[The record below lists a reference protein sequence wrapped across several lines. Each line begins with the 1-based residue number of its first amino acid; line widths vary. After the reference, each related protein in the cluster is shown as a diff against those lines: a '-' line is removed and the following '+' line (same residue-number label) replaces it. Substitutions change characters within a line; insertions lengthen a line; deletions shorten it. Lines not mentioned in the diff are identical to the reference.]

1 MHSHTGALLGEPSL
15 LHVAVTCAVLA
26 ATLFALRQLAGE
38 WARLHSLATPLAQ
51 VGMGAVMVYTML
63 LPGAQPPIIGIVA
76 LLVLAGAFCHRALLW
91 WTSQDTAAQR
101 SALLT
106 PGMVMAVAMALMF
119 LEAQEASPV
128 LRVALLLSLLGCAAV
143 YVRSMVTS
151 RRADDRTQ
159 WASGGIHLTLTVG
172 MVAMFALP

>member
-1 MHSHTGALLGEPSL
+1 MHEHTGALLSDPSL

-38 WARLHSLATPLAQ
+38 WARLHDLATPLAQ
-51 VGMGAVMVYTML
+51 VGMGAAMVYTML
-63 LPGAQPPIIGIVA
+63 LPQPVPPIVGVA
-76 LLVLAGAFCHRALLW
+76 ALFVLAAAFCHRALLW
-91 WTSQDTAAQR
+91 WTSLGAAQQQ

-119 LEAQEASPV
+119 LEAQEASVV

-151 RRADDRTQ
+151 RRADDRTE

>member
-1 MHSHTGALLGEPSL
+1 MHEHTGALLSDPSL

-26 ATLFALRQLAGE
+26 APLFALRQLAGE
-38 WARLHSLATPLAQ
+38 WSRLHDLATPLAQ
-51 VGMGAVMVYTML
+51 VAMGAVMVYTML

-76 LLVLAGAFCHRALLW
+76 LFVLAGAFCHRALLW
-91 WTSQDTAAQR
+91 WTSQGAAQEQR
-101 SALLT
+101 ALLS
-106 PGMVMAVAMALMF
+106 PGLVMAVAMALMF

-128 LRVALLLSLLGCAAV
+128 LRAALLLSLLGCAAV

>member
-1 MHSHTGALLGEPSL
+1 MHEHTGALLGDPSL

-26 ATLFALRQLAGE
+26 ATLFAVHRLAGE
-38 WARLHSLATPLAQ
+38 WARLHDLATPLAQ
-51 VGMGAVMVYTML
+51 VGMGAAMVYMMV
-63 LPGAQPPIIGIVA
+63 LPEAQPPIIGVVA
-76 LLVLAGAFCHRALLW
+76 LFVLAGAFCHRTLLW
-91 WTSQDTAAQR
+91 WTSQGATGP
-101 SALLT
+101 SALVT

-119 LEAQEASPV
+119 LEAQAAPV
-128 LRVALLLSLLGCAAV
+128 LRAALLLSLLGCAAV
-143 YVRSMVTS
+143 YARSMVTS